1 MPGSNA
7 VRPTAFYGNKKE
19 NVMKKTVSTGLLLV
33 LCLGA
38 GSFGVP
44 KTQIWYSAEELAGGR
59 WQYNYEVANIS
70 LTVPIQEFTIW
81 FGYGLYEKL
90 SVETPPVLPPGGWD
104 EMVIQPEPVL
114 EDDGA
119 YDAKALGVGIEI
131 GHTAGPFAVSFNWL
145 GDALVPGS
153 QFYEIIDPATLETID
168 SGWTIPEPAT
178 LVLLGLGSLI
188 LRKINRGV
196 LGAACA
202 RNQIRSTKSEIR
214 NTKQIRITKTQKF
227 KTNRNILLS
236 QQL

>member
-1 MPGSNA
+1 MA
-7 VRPTAFYGNKKE
+7 IYGDNE
-19 NVMKKTVSTGLLLV
+19 EDVMKKTVSTGLVFV
-33 LCLGA
+33 LCLAAA
-38 GSFGVP
+38 GFGVP
-44 KTQIWYSAEELAGGR
+44 KTQIWYSAEELLGGR

-153 QFYEIIDPATLETID
+153 QFYEIIDPVTLETID
-168 SGWTIPEPAT
+168 SGMTTFIPEPAT
-178 LVLLGLGSLI
+178 LLLLGLGALV
-188 LRKINRGV
+188 LRRK
-196 LGAACA
+196 
-202 RNQIRSTKSEIR
+202 K
-214 NTKQIRITKTQKF
+214 
-227 KTNRNILLS
+227 
-236 QQL
+236 